1 MGSEGI
7 QPEGERIRKA
17 VRWIIEV
24 LREEKDRKRRD
35 VIEEA
40 ERRFDLSPLECE
52 FLERKLIE
60 EGYRFNK
67 KMEFSRIL
75 EKIFQIFGIFL
86 MCLLVVQKD
95 FFWDIF

>member
-24 LREEKDRKRRD
+24 LREERDRKRRD

-60 EGYRFNK
+60 EGY
-67 KMEFSRIL
+67 
-75 EKIFQIFGIFL
+75 
-86 MCLLVVQKD
+86 
-95 FFWDIF
+95 

>member
-1 MGSEGI
+1 MSTQGI

-24 LREEKDRKRRD
+24 LREEGGRTRKE

-52 FLERKLIE
+52 FLERELASV
-60 EGYRFNK
+60 R
-67 KMEFSRIL
+67 
-75 EKIFQIFGIFL
+75 Q
-86 MCLLVVQKD
+86 
-95 FFWDIF
+95 

>member
-60 EGYRFNK
+60 EGY
-67 KMEFSRIL
+67 
-75 EKIFQIFGIFL
+75 
-86 MCLLVVQKD
+86 
-95 FFWDIF
+95 